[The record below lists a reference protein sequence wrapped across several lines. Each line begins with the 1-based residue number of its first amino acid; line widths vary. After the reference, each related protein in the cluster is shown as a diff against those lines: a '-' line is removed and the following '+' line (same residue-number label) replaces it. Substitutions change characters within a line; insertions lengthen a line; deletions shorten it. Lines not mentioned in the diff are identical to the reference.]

1 MLKHTMKKKSSGL
14 IIAAPASGNGKT
26 IITLGLI
33 RALKNNGHVVAPAK
47 VGPDYIDPSY
57 LAAAADMPCLNLDLW
72 AMRLETIAGHCFS
85 LSKAAPLIICEG
97 VMGLF
102 DGTCNGKNSTAD
114 LSATTGWPVI
124 LVVDVK
130 GQAASA
136 AAVIR
141 GFANHRDDFNLCGV
155 IFNRVGGTKHRQSIS
170 NAMKETLPSIPILGF
185 VPKTV
190 SMQLAERHLGLMH
203 ASETG
208 QMLEFLS
215 AASEL
220 IANSVDLETLTN
232 LAQETRIE
240 MREKKSA
247 LAPLGQHI
255 AVARDAAFAFL
266 YDALLQDWRNQNAEL
281 SFFSPLANERP
292 SSHAD
297 AIYLPGGYPELY
309 AEQLASNRDFH
320 AGLQS
325 AASKAF
331 VYGECGGFMVL
342 GKSIIDRC
350 GKGHHMSGLLPLES
364 SFADPKLHLG
374 YREVKSCSDTPLG
387 SVGKRFRGHEFH
399 YSTAITLDPDIGK
412 LFACT
417 DSAQKTLGSSGL
429 ISNNVAGSFIHLVD
443 EA

>member
-1 MLKHTMKKKSSGL
+1 MLKYTMKKKSSGL
-14 IIAAPASGNGKT
+14 IIAAPASGTGKT

-33 RALKNNGHVVAPAK
+33 GALKNNGYVVAPAK

-57 LAAAADMPCLNLDLW
+57 LAAAADMPCLNLDPW
-72 AMRLETIAGHCFS
+72 AMRLDTIAGHCFN

-102 DGTCNGKNSTAD
+102 DGTTDGKNSTAD

-136 AAVIR
+136 AAVVR
-141 GFANHRDDFNLCGV
+141 GFANHRSDFNLCGV
-155 IFNRVGGTKHRQSIS
+155 IFNRIGGKKHRQSIS
-170 NAMKETLPSIPILGF
+170 IAMKETLPNMPILGF

-190 SMQLAERHLGLMH
+190 GMQLAERHLGLIH
-203 ASETG
+203 ASEQG
-208 QMLEFLS
+208 QILEFLS

-220 IANSVDLETLTN
+220 IANNIDLRCLAN
-232 LAQETRIE
+232 LAQETSIKMHE
-240 MREKKSA
+240 QKPA
-247 LAPLGQHI
+247 LAPLGQNI
-255 AVARDAAFAFL
+255 AIARDAAFSFV
-266 YDALLQDWRNQNAEL
+266 YDSLLNDWHNQNAEL

-292 SSHAD
+292 SKYAD
-297 AIYLPGGYPELY
+297 AVYLPGGYPELY
-309 AEQLASNRDFH
+309 AEQLADNRDFH
-320 AGLQS
+320 AGLLS
-325 AASKAF
+325 ASTKAF

-342 GKSIIDRC
+342 GKTIIDGC
-350 GKGHHMSGLLPLES
+350 GNGHQMSGLLPLES
-364 SFADPKLHLG
+364 SFAYPKLHLG

-387 SVGKRFRGHEFH
+387 SAGKRFRGHEFH
-399 YSTAITLDPDIGK
+399 YSTAKILDPASGK
-412 LFACT
+412 LFCCT
-417 DSAQKTLGSSGL
+417 DSTQKNEGSSGL

>member
-1 MLKHTMKKKSSGL
+1 MLKYTMKKKSSGL

-33 RALKNNGHVVAPAK
+33 GALKKNGYVVAPAK

-57 LAAAADMPCLNLDLW
+57 LAAAADMPCFNLDPW

-102 DGTCNGKNSTAD
+102 DGTFDGKNSTAD

-136 AAVIR
+136 AAVVR
-141 GFANHRDDFNLCGV
+141 GFASHRDDFDLCGV
-155 IFNRVGGTKHRQSIS
+155 IFNRVGGKKHRQCISI
-170 NAMKETLPSIPILGF
+170 AMKETIPNMPILGF

-190 SMQLAERHLGLMH
+190 GMQLAERHLGLIH
-203 ASETG
+203 ASEHS
-208 QMLEFLS
+208 QILEFLS
-215 AASEL
+215 VASEL
-220 IANSVDLETLTN
+220 IANNIDLRSLAN
-232 LAQETRIE
+232 LAQETSIE
-240 MREKKSA
+240 MHEQKPA

-255 AVARDAAFAFL
+255 AVARDAAFSFL
-266 YDALLQDWRNQNAEL
+266 YDSLLHDWRDQNAEL
-281 SFFSPLANERP
+281 SFFSPLANESP

-309 AEQLASNRDFH
+309 AEQLADNRDFH
-320 AGLQS
+320 AGLLT
-325 AASKAF
+325 AATKAF

-342 GKSIIDRC
+342 GKTIIDRF
-350 GKGHHMSGLLPLES
+350 GKGHQMSGLLPLES
-364 SFADPKLHLG
+364 SFADPKLNLG

-387 SVGKRFRGHEFH
+387 PMGKRFRGHEFH
-399 YSTAITLDPDIGK
+399 YSTAKTLVPASGK

-417 DSAQKTLGSSGL
+417 DAAQKTKESCGL

>member
-1 MLKHTMKKKSSGL
+1 MLKYTMKKKSSGL

-26 IITLGLI
+26 VITLGLI
-33 RALKNNGHVVAPAK
+33 GALRKNGYVVAPAK

-57 LAAAADMPCLNLDLW
+57 LAAAANMPCLNLDPW
-72 AMRLETIAGHCFS
+72 AMRLETIAGNCFS

-102 DGTCNGKNSTAD
+102 DGTFDGKNSTAD
-114 LSATTGWPVI
+114 LSATTGWPII

-136 AAVIR
+136 AAVVR
-141 GFANHRDDFNLCGV
+141 GFATHRDDCNLCGV
-155 IFNRVGGTKHRQSIS
+155 IFNRVGTKKHRQSIS
-170 NAMKETLPSIPILGF
+170 IAMKEALPNMPILGF

-190 SMQLAERHLGLMH
+190 GMQVAERHLGLIH
-203 ASETG
+203 ASE
-208 QMLEFLS
+208 QSQILEFLS
-215 AASEL
+215 AANDL
-220 IANSVDLETLTN
+220 IANNIDLERLAK

-240 MREKKSA
+240 MCEQKTA

-255 AVARDAAFAFL
+255 AVARDAAFSFL
-266 YDALLQDWRNQNAEL
+266 YDSLLLDWRNQNAEL

-309 AEQLASNRDFH
+309 AEKLADNQNFH
-320 AGLQS
+320 AGLLS
-325 AASKAF
+325 AAAKAF

-342 GKSIIDRC
+342 GKTIIDRC
-350 GKGHHMSGLLPLES
+350 GRSFQMSGLLPLES
-364 SFADPKLHLG
+364 SFADPKLCLG
-374 YREVKSCSDTPLG
+374 YREVMSCSDTPLG
-387 SVGKRFRGHEFH
+387 STGKRFRGHEFH
-399 YSTAITLDPDIGK
+399 YSTAKILDPASEK

-417 DSAQKTLGSSGL
+417 DSTQKTVESGGL